1 MDRSI
6 YTSRSPYTT
15 SIPLIGYPHAAYILS
30 ILSVRFLDV
39 SPDVQVG
46 DGQVS
51 LSPVAFAGISR
62 SFRPTLPAEECLPK
76 CPVPEKRITSVES
89 IRPEP
94 GGPLPTTP
102 SGESD
107 T

>member
-1 MDRSI
+1 M
-6 YTSRSPYTT
+6 T
-15 SIPLIGYPHAAYILS
+15 SIPLIGDHRAVRMFS

-62 SFRPTLPAEECLPK
+62 SFRPTLPAEECLPR

-94 GGPLPTTP
+94 QGPLPTTP
-102 SGESD
+102 FMDRNWHLSANPTNREL
-107 T
+107 